1 MKALRK
7 CKIFYLYIH
16 ACPRNISSI
25 ANATLHKSANEEE
38 EEEDTINCGEPNYPN
53 ILPYLHHAVQEC
65 AKTRTAIYGKSIH
78 TQIIKSGYVSD
89 ILTSNMLINMY
100 SKCSLFHLARKVFDE
115 MPKRTVVSWNTLMGT
130 YIQNKDG
137 EEALRLFVEMQR
149 EGTLCN
155 GFTVSGVLCACAA
168 KFAVLESKQLHGF
181 AIKVSMEFNVFV
193 ATALL
198 DVYGKCGLMND
209 AFRVFVSMPE
219 RNEVTWSSMAA
230 AYVQNELYEE
240 GILFFHRM
248 QKCGIEHNQFML
260 SSVVSACAALAALL
274 EGNEVHAIVWKT
286 GFGANVYVASSLVD
300 LYARC
305 GSIGEAC
312 IVFLNA
318 EVKNDVIWNSMISGL
333 ARNARPLEAMK
344 FFEKMQLEGFYPN
357 ELTYVAV
364 LSACAHMGLVDKG
377 RMYFHKMNKE
387 HGLSPNVYHYSC
399 MVDILGR
406 KGLVE
411 EAKDLIENMP
421 FAATASMWGSVLASC
436 RVHGNVEVAEI
447 AAKHLFELEPNNAG
461 NHVLLSNIYASK
473 RRWGDVASTRK
484 LLKDSEAKK
493 ERGKSWIQIKDKVH
507 TFMVGERN
515 HPSIIEVYSRLD
527 ELLARMEKLGYKGLT
542 EHDLHDVEVNR
553 KHELLRHHSEK
564 LAFTF
569 GLMYLPSSAPI
580 RIMKNLRICGDCHS
594 FMKFAS
600 KMSGRE
606 IIVRDANRFH
616 HFTNGSCSCGEFW

>member
-1 MKALRK
+1 MKALRRS
-7 CKIFYLYIH
+7 KIFSLYFY
-16 ACPRNISSI
+16 AQRRNLSSV
-25 ANATLHKSANEEE
+25 ADATLQKAAEEE
-38 EEEDTINCGEPNYPN
+38 EFDSVWECKDSN
-53 ILPYLHHAVQEC
+53 ILPFLHRTVQEC
-65 AKTRTAIYGKSIH
+65 AKERAAMNGKSVH
-78 TQIIKSGYVSD
+78 SQIIKFGYEAD
-89 ILTSNMLINMY
+89 TLTTNMLINMY
-100 SKCSLFHLARKVFDE
+100 SKCGLVDFARKTFDE
-115 MPKRTVVSWNTLMGT
+115 MPQRTLVSWNTLMGS

-137 EEALRLFVEMQR
+137 EEVLHLFVQMQR
-149 EGTLCN
+149 EGTQFS

-168 KFAVLESKQLHGF
+168 KFAVFESKQLHAF
-181 AIKVSMEFNVFV
+181 ALKVSLESHVFV
-193 ATALL
+193 STALL
-198 DVYGKCGLMND
+198 DVYAKCGLMND
-209 AFRVFVSMPE
+209 AFRVFDSMPE
-219 RNEVTWSSMAA
+219 RNDVTWSSMVAG
-230 AYVQNELYEE
+230 YVQNELYEE
-240 GILFFHRM
+240 AVMFFHRL
-248 QKCGIEHNQFML
+248 QKSRVEHNQFTL
-260 SSVVSACAALAALL
+260 SSIISACAAVAALL
-274 EGNEVHAIVWKT
+274 EGNQVHTIVRKT

-305 GSIGEAC
+305 GCIKEAYM
-312 IVFLNA
+312 VFSNA
-318 EVKNDVIWNSMISGL
+318 EVKNAVIWNSMISGF
-333 ARNARPLEAMK
+333 ARNARPLEAMTL
-344 FFEKMQLEGFYPN
+344 FEKMQLAGFYPT
-357 ELTYVAV
+357 EVTYVSV
-364 LSACAHMGLVDKG
+364 LSACGHMGLVDKG
-377 RMYFHKMNKE
+377 RIYFDKMKKE
-387 HGLSPNVYHYSC
+387 HNLSPNVYHYSC

-421 FAATASMWGSVLASC
+421 FAATPSMWGSVLASC

-515 HPSIIEVYSRLD
+515 HPSIAEVYSRLD
-527 ELLARMEKLGYKGLT
+527 ELLVGMEKLGYKGKA
-542 EHDLHDVEVNR
+542 EHDLHDVEESR

-569 GLMYLPSSAPI
+569 GLMCLPSNAPI

-600 KMSGRE
+600 KITGRE
-606 IIVRDANRFH
+606 IIVRDVNRFH

>member
-1 MKALRK
+1 MKALQRSK
-7 CKIFYLYIH
+7 FSNLCNTRR
-16 ACPRNISSI
+16 RNLSSV
-25 ANATLHKSANEEE
+25 ADATLHKSDYEEH
-38 EEEDTINCGEPNYPN
+38 NVYGEYKNSI
-53 ILPYLHHAVQEC
+53 ILPYLHRTVQEC
-65 AKTRTAIYGKSIH
+65 AKQRNAMTGKSMH
-78 TQIIKSGYVSD
+78 TQIIKYGYEVD
-89 ILTSNMLINMY
+89 ILTTNMLINMY
-100 SKCSLFHLARKVFDE
+100 SKCGIVDFARKVFDE
-115 MPKRTVVSWNTLMGT
+115 MPQRTLVSWNTLMGS
-130 YIQNKDG
+130 YIQNRD
-137 EEALRLFVEMQR
+137 EDEALRLFVRMQR
-149 EGTLCN
+149 EGSQVS

-181 AIKVSMEFNVFV
+181 AIKVSVESNVFV
-193 ATALL
+193 STALL
-198 DVYGKCGLMND
+198 DVYAKCGLMKD
-209 AFRVFVSMPE
+209 AFRVFDSMNE
-219 RNEVTWSSMAA
+219 RNEVTWSSMVAG
-230 AYVQNELYEE
+230 YVQNELYEE
-240 GILFFHRM
+240 AIMFFHRL
-248 QKCGIEHNQFML
+248 QKSGIEHNQFTL
-260 SSVVSACAALAALL
+260 SSVISACAAMAALL
-274 EGNEVHAIVWKT
+274 EGNETHAIVWKT

-305 GSIGEAC
+305 GSVDEAY
-312 IVFLNA
+312 IVFSNA

-333 ARNARPLEAMK
+333 ARNARSLEAMTL
-344 FFEKMQLEGFYPN
+344 FEKMQLAGFFPN
-357 ELTYVAV
+357 EWTYVSV
-364 LSACAHMGLVDKG
+364 LSACSHMGLVDKG
-377 RMYFHKMNKE
+377 RIYFAKMKKE
-387 HGLSPNVYHYSC
+387 HNLSPNVYHYSC

-421 FAATASMWGSVLASC
+421 FAATASMWGSALASC
-436 RVHGNVEVAEI
+436 RVYGNVEVAEI

-527 ELLARMEKLGYKGLT
+527 ELLVGMEKLGYKGET
-542 EHDLHDVEVNR
+542 EHDLHDVEVSR

-564 LAFTF
+564 LAFTY
-569 GLMYLPSSAPI
+569 GLMCLPSTAPI

-600 KMSGRE
+600 KVTRRE
-606 IIVRDANRFH
+606 IIVRDVNRFH